1 MNNINNINVTSEF
14 SSSIFAIKLILL
26 LALILS
32 FMDAL
37 QIYFTFSSFSSYST
51 LPSNIFNTCIKYQ
64 SIAETIFALYGT
76 YAGLSLA
83 ILCFGLITNYDFFIG
98 KGLRAYIYYNY
109 CIFGPYLLCVSFMG
123 FSYYDKIAYVCDD
136 KDYKVRYLNIT
147 LVFCLLF
154 SFVMSIFVTV
164 SYMVINVNNLFMNS
178 IRFNPGGSLLLGYAF
193 WKYAIRRGTNNVNE
207 NINEQM
213 NISDF
218 LNQSE
223 STSIVN
229 TYLNMFEI

>member
-1 MNNINNINVTSEF
+1 
-14 SSSIFAIKLILL
+14 
-26 LALILS
+26 
-32 FMDAL
+32 
-37 QIYFTFSSFSSYST
+37 
-51 LPSNIFNTCIKYQ
+51 
-64 SIAETIFALYGT
+64 
-76 YAGLSLA
+76 
-83 ILCFGLITNYDFFIG
+83 
-98 KGLRAYIYYNY
+98 
-109 CIFGPYLLCVSFMG
+109 
-123 FSYYDKIAYVCDD
+123 
-136 KDYKVRYLNIT
+136 
-147 LVFCLLF
+147 
-154 SFVMSIFVTV
+154 
-164 SYMVINVNNLFMNS
+164 MNS

>member
-1 MNNINNINVTSEF
+1 MNNINNINVTSEL
-14 SSSIFAIKLILL
+14 SSSLFAIKLILL
-26 LALILS
+26 LAIILS

-37 QIYFTFSSFSSYST
+37 QIYFTFSSFSSHSS
-51 LPSNIFNTCIKYQ
+51 LPSIIFDSCVKYQ

-76 YAGLSLA
+76 YAGISIS
-83 ILCFGLITNYDFFIG
+83 ILCLGLIMNYDLFIS
-98 KGLRAYIYYNY
+98 KGLRAYLYYNY
-109 CIFGPYLLCVSFMG
+109 CVFGPYLLCVSFMG
-123 FSYYDKIAYVCDD
+123 FNYYDKIAYVCD
-136 KDYKVRYLNIT
+136 KKNYRVKYLNIT

-154 SFVMSIFVTV
+154 SFMMSIFVTV
-164 SYMVINVNNLFMNS
+164 FYMVINVNNLFMNS

-207 NINEQM
+207 NLNEQM
-213 NISDF
+213 SISEF

-223 STSIVN
+223 SASIVN